1 MRTTLDI
8 DDDVLIAAEELA
20 SSKKTTA
27 GKVILELAHRGSLNV
42 SQDADRVR
50 NGLELLPAGC
60 TTVTVRLV
68 DELLDDDV

>member
-8 DDDVLIAAEELA
+8 DDDVLIAAKELA

-27 GKVILELAHRGSLNV
+27 GKVISELARRGIRSA
-42 SQDADRVR
+42 SQEVDKVR
-50 NGLELLPAGC
+50 NGFELLPAGP
-60 TTVTVRLV
+60 TTVTARLV